1 MNKYNRDIDLCIG
14 CTYIFILNEAIKEE
28 YTFIGINNENRLVFS
43 VRDGSYCDF
52 SYFPYENG
60 TAYWKLIRTTFRF
73 GR

>member
-1 MNKYNRDIDLCIG
+1 MR
-14 CTYIFILNEAIKEE
+14 AIKEE

-60 TAYWKLIRTTFRF
+60 TGILEINKNNF
-73 GR
+73 